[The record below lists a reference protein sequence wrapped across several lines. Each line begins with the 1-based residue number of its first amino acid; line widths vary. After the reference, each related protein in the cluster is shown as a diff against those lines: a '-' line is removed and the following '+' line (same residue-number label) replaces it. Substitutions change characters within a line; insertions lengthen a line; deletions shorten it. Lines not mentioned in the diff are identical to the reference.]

1 MNPDAT
7 PLVQFRGADISN
19 GEVVVVENLDLTIR
33 PGEFVYLT
41 GRVGSGK
48 TSVIRTITGEN
59 PLLFR
64 MQGGLQKK
72 EAWYGVM
79 QDPNMLSME

>member
-1 MNPDAT
+1 MGLGTKGESGEKIQAMKYKAIF
-7 PLVQFRGADISN
+7 QFIEEAKKN
-19 GEVVVVENLDLTIR
+19 GEINID
-33 PGEFVYLT
+33 
-41 GRVGSGK
+41 
-48 TSVIRTITGEN
+48 SVTFWGLYDSISWRTGEN